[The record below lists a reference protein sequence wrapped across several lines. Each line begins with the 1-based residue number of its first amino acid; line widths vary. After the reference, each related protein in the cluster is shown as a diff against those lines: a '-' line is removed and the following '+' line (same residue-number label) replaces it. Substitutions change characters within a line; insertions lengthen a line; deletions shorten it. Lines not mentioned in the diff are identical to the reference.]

1 VTERPPNTEP
11 LRVPVVDSHCH
22 LDIADPPDDWLS
34 VEDARR
40 MATLLAGTAVS
51 FFKIGLARDRP
62 RRRPRAGVC

>member
-1 VTERPPNTEP
+1 MANRLIVA
-11 LRVPVVDSHCH
+11 
-22 LDIADPPDDWLS
+22 LDMTT